1 MKRLYL
7 GNPLGVLY
15 ASEILDVNIRI
26 LCFPC
31 IEEVNFY
38 NQKPRNVTIHL
49 GLIGQDTYVPIVSIV
64 EITEGLYFRYR
75 LIKKQEVNTNI
86 KEKKETPWFFT
97 IYMFYSVLL

>member
-64 EITEGLYFRYR
+64 EITEENNEIDLKAAQVVKPKA
-75 LIKKQEVNTNI
+75 KKR
-86 KEKKETPWFFT
+86 
-97 IYMFYSVLL
+97 